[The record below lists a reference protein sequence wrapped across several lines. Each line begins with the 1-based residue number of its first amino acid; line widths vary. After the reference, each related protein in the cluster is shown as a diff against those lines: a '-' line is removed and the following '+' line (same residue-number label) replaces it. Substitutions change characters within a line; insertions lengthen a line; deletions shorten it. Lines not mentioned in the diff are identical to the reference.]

1 MNLLELR
8 KTMGVNAREM
18 AKLLIIPY
26 RRYKGIEDGK
36 CEPMERE
43 RELIEAIIKKIE
55 KGERVWEPEPSNE
68 PLASTTSKQVKFADG
83 WYTIYTTTI
92 YVKHS

>member
-8 KTMGVNAREM
+8 TTMGINAREM

-26 RRYKGIEDGK
+26 RRYKGIEEGK

-43 RELIEAIIKKIE
+43 RKLIESIA
-55 KGERVWEPEPSNE
+55 
-68 PLASTTSKQVKFADG
+68 
-83 WYTIYTTTI
+83 
-92 YVKHS
+92 